1 MANATLEFGFSMVGL
16 VFWSFQLAP
25 QVWKNWKLKSTEGLS
40 TPMMIIWALSGI
52 FLGNYNIGA
61 NLAVPLWIQPQI
73 FALIAY
79 MCALQTMY
87 YQRKWSGTL
96 SLCILFV
103 ICVIS
108 GAIEYGLVTA
118 FRVAQDRQVDW
129 VHWFFGVIPVVL
141 IIIGFLPQY
150 WDIFVD
156 KRVHG
161 VSHVFLAMD
170 FLGSIFSILSLAF
183 RETFDVLD
191 AINYVAVA
199 VLDLGIFSLYYIF
212 EWYHKRKGRKA
223 SEIDEEKGTDST
235 VIDTEV
241 HFPRS
246 SDDITSTL

>member
-1 MANATLEFGFSMVGL
+1 MANATLELAFSMVGL

-73 FALIAY
+73 FAVIAY
-79 MCALQTMY
+79 ICALQTMY
-87 YQRKWSGTL
+87 YQRKWSKAR
-96 SLCILFV
+96 SLFVLFV

-141 IIIGFLPQY
+141 IVVGFLPQY

-170 FLGSIFSILSLAF
+170 FLAF
-183 RETFDVLD
+183 RDTFDTLD
-191 AINYVAVA
+191 AVNYVAVA

-223 SEIDEEKGTDST
+223 SDVDVEKGTDST
-235 VIDTEV
+235 VVDPETEV
-241 HFPRS
+241 HHSGS
-246 SDDITSTL
+246 SNDV